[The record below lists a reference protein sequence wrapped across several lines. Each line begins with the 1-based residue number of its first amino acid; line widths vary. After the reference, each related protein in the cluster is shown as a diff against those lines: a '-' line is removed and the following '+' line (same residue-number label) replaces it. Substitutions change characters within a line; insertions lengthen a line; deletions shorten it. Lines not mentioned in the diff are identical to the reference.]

1 MYTSFNKHGDR
12 DMKEERTI
20 SIGSAV
26 AVLKTR
32 ELTGAEIF
40 EFVHKIKSRNLKCT
54 LSRALKFAD
63 MCLIKHACDLEADIN
78 LEHIK

>member
-20 SIGSAV
+20 SVGDAV
-26 AVLKTR
+26 KVLKTR

-40 EFVHKIKSRNLKCT
+40 EFFYKIKSRNLKCT
-54 LSRALKFAD
+54 LSRALAFAD
-63 MCLIKHACDLEADIN
+63 MTLIKDRCDLEV
-78 LEHIK
+78 E

>member
-20 SIGSAV
+20 SIGDAV
-26 AVLKTR
+26 KVLKTR

-40 EFVHKIKSRNLKCT
+40 DFVYKIKSRNLKCT
-54 LSRALKFAD
+54 LSRALTFAD
-63 MCLIKHACDLEADIN
+63 MCLIRDRCNLEADIN
-78 LEHIK
+78 LDRVK